1 MRRSVVAG
9 LLGAATLAAAVL
21 SPAAASA
28 APAHAAATPAD
39 FYQAPSPLP
48 PGQPGAIIR
57 TEPATVLATALTA
70 TATTVM
76 YHSRNAQNA
85 DIAVTGTVFTPTLPW
100 PGAGSRPWVD
110 LAVGTQGLGQQCAP
124 SKQFVDDTEQELGP
138 VEALLANGWGVVV
151 SDYEGYTTGSTPT
164 YVAGVSEAHTVLD
177 MARAAAA
184 IPGTG
189 ITAATR
195 WATMGYS
202 QGGSASAWA
211 ASLAPSYAP
220 DLNLITDVSGGVP
233 ANVQNVAES
242 LDGSL
247 IGEGLQLYALIGL
260 QQAYPGQFPLDSNL
274 SAAGLA
280 TEASLKTQCVVQ
292 TLASYP
298 LKKFSDYSVGGET
311 IQQFDAQPDV
321 AAVYAQNNLITRPA
335 PTVPVFQYHAALDE
349 IVPIGQARA
358 LNQAWCAEGVR
369 TVFTVVPGDH
379 IAGETAGLPLAI
391 AWLSARFA
399 GQPAPTTCSVESR

>member
-9 LLGAATLAAAVL
+9 LIGFATLAAAVL
-21 SPAAASA
+21 SPAAVAA
-28 APAHAAATPAD
+28 APAEAAAPAD

-48 PGQPGAIIR
+48 AGEPGTIIR
-57 TEPATVLATALTA
+57 PRPATVVATAVTA

-100 PGAGSRPWVD
+100 LGPGSRPWVD

-124 SKQFVDDTEQELGP
+124 SKQFVAGTEQELEP
-138 VEALLANGWGVVV
+138 VEALLAKGWGVVV

-177 MARAAAA
+177 MARATAST
-184 IPGTG
+184 PGTG
-189 ITAATR
+189 VSPATP

-202 QGGSASAWA
+202 QGGGASGWA
-211 ASLAPSYAP
+211 ASLAPSYAA
-220 DLNLITDVSGGVP
+220 DLRLITDVSGGVP
-233 ANVQNVAES
+233 ADVRNVAES
-242 LDGSL
+242 LDGSA

-260 QQAYPGQFPLDSNL
+260 QQAYPGQFPLDDSL
-274 SAAGLA
+274 SAAGKA

-298 LKKFSDYSVGGET
+298 FKKFSDYSTGVT
-311 IQQFDAQPDV
+311 IQQFDAQPGV
-321 AAVYAQNNLITRPA
+321 ASVHAQNNLITRPA
-335 PTVPVFQYHAALDE
+335 PTVPVLQYHAALDE
-349 IVPIGQARA
+349 IIPIGQARA
-358 LNQAWCAEGVR
+358 LNQVWCTADVR

-379 IAGETAGLPLAI
+379 IAGETTGLPA
-391 AWLSARFA
+391 AVSWLTDRFA
-399 GQPAPTTCSVESR
+399 GRPAPTTCS